1 MRTLLIII
9 VLALIVVI
17 AKRLWQTPPPSKKS
31 SREAGKI
38 VQCAHC
44 GIFIPEQ
51 EALTRGEH
59 CYCSQAHLDKDLH
72 NKS

>member
-1 MRTLLIII
+1 MRTLIIII
-9 VLALIVVI
+9 VLALIIVI
-17 AKRLWQTPPPSKKS
+17 AKRLWQTPRPPKKS
-31 SREAGKI
+31 SREAGKMA
-38 VQCAHC
+38 QCAHC

-51 EALTRGEH
+51 EALRRGEH